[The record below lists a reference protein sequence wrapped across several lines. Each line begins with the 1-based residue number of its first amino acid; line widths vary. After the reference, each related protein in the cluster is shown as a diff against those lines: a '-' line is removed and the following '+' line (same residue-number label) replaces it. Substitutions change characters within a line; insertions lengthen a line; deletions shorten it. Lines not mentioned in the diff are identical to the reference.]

1 MVAMFACIAGS
12 NLLQSN
18 VTGLVTIPSTI
29 VCFLFISFFATRLGQ
44 RKAMLIGSVGGLIT
58 NGILAALWLFGDPT
72 TMTSNPETGALN
84 WGLLPDHLSGLY
96 HHHCWFPGV
105 SPVTSLSP

>member
-1 MVAMFACIAGS
+1 MFACIAGS

-44 RKAMLIGSVGGLIT
+44 RKAMLIGSIGGLIT
-58 NGILAALWLFGDPT
+58 NAHWQPCG
-72 TMTSNPETGALN
+72 
-84 WGLLPDHLSGLY
+84 
-96 HHHCWFPGV
+96 CWAIP
-105 SPVTSLSP
+105 PP